1 MHYAVAHDKILRAV
15 KGTTSQ
21 AGEELED
28 TQYQRVSNSFARR
41 QMSQQQIEELEQ
53 LANTSNVVLK
63 THRRNYQSFVTDA
76 ILAEEV
82 NFVETKLST
91 WMASMEKRANRAQNK
106 KNAQATHTGMECS
119 CCFDEVAVEDMVSC
133 RDEGHLFCVDCL
145 KSFAETQIFGMGN
158 LGIDKETKK
167 RSLELKC
174 FHSDGCASGFGR
186 SGLEKALPK
195 RSLEKYDEV
204 QFILSVEVAGLDDI
218 VSCPNCGYQA
228 ALQPS
233 QRVFKCPV
241 IDCLYES
248 CRECGEAAH
257 IPLRC
262 DENKKTDEKE
272 TKGRLAVEE
281 AISEAKI
288 RKCPKCSKGVI
299 KSDGCN
305 KISCS
310 CGAHFCYVCRAK
322 ILNYTHFCQVAL
334 CRHIDCKGCPL
345 YTNGEEDDARAMRK
359 AGLKAA
365 NEVRKD
371 DVNIDVENILKAP
384 P

>member
-1 MHYAVAHDKILRAV
+1 MQPTRY
-15 KGTTSQ
+15 GM
-21 AGEELED
+21 
-28 TQYQRVSNSFARR
+28 SFKLVR
-41 QMSQQQIEELEQ
+41 L
-53 LANTSNVVLK
+53 TGVLK
-63 THRRNYQSFVTDA
+63 H
-76 ILAEEV
+76 
-82 NFVETKLST
+82 
-91 WMASMEKRANRAQNK
+91 
-106 KNAQATHTGMECS
+106 
-119 CCFDEVAVEDMVSC
+119 
-133 RDEGHLFCVDCL
+133 
-145 KSFAETQIFGMGN
+145 
-158 LGIDKETKK
+158 
-167 RSLELKC
+167 
-174 FHSDGCASGFGR
+174 
-186 SGLEKALPK
+186 
-195 RSLEKYDEV
+195 
-204 QFILSVEVAGLDDI
+204 
-218 VSCPNCGYQA
+218 
-228 ALQPS
+228 
-233 QRVFKCPV
+233 
-241 IDCLYES
+241 
-248 CRECGEAAH
+248 
-257 IPLRC
+257 RC

-281 AISEAKI
+281 AISEGKKQDQVLAALLSEVFLNMYSQSCIWSEAKI